1 MIEGRIKTLDVANR
15 RAVITT
21 QDAREVA
28 VSFPEDAIIEVAE
41 PETMGTMGG
50 ELGDLQEGFH
60 VEIEVAA
67 HETDGSC
74 TCASLVCVS

>member
-1 MIEGRIKTLDVANR
+1 MLEGRIKTLDVANR
-15 RAVITT
+15 RAVVTT
-21 QDAREVA
+21 QEGQDIDVT
-28 VSFPEDAIIEVAE
+28 FPAGALIEVAE

-50 ELGDLQEGFH
+50 ELEDLHEGYL

-67 HETDGSC
+67 HDADGSC

>member
-1 MIEGRIKTLDVANR
+1 VIEGRIKTLDVANR
-15 RAVITT
+15 RAVIITA
-21 QDAREVA
+21 DAREVT
-28 VSFPEDAIIEVAE
+28 VSFPDQATIEVAE
-41 PETMGTMGG
+41 PETMGTVGG
-50 ELGDLQEGFH
+50 EVEDLQEGFY